1 MRLNSIIRMNA
12 LYYIVT
18 CLNIL
23 CNCCNLHTKKTMYLL
38 HLYFYIMSALVWKGD
53 IFIYNCLIYFTA
65 DLFNESISKRLTTF
79 NLFHHILMLIM
90 LLLTGFTNIINVKC
104 AETLAIYEI
113 SSIPLVL
120 FYMGYLP
127 KPLYNL
133 IFSYTF
139 IAVRL
144 IYYNYIMYTT
154 YLIDKT
160 LFTNTVIGFYILLNI
175 MNCGIAWKMKLV
187 QKLFIIRPAID
198 YLCDKQPKTT

>member
-1 MRLNSIIRMNA
+1 MST

-23 CNCCNLHTKKTMYLL
+23 CNCCNLHTKKTMYLFTV
-38 HLYFYIMSALVWKGD
+38 YFDIMASFIWKGD
-53 IFIYNCLIYFTA
+53 IIINNALIYFFS
-65 DLFNESISKRLTTF
+65 DLFNEIVSKRITKFTI
-79 NLFHHILMLIM
+79 FHHTLLIIIILNSK
-90 LLLTGFTNIINVKC
+90 LTSIINIKLVEAC
-104 AETLAIYEI
+104 
-113 SSIPLVL
+113 SIQELSGIILVL

-144 IYYNYIMYTT
+144 IYYNYTMYKL
-154 YLIDKT
+154 YLEDT
-160 LFTNTVIGFYILLNI
+160 SLFNNTVIGFYILLNI
-175 MNCGIAWKMKLV
+175 MNCGIVWKMRLV